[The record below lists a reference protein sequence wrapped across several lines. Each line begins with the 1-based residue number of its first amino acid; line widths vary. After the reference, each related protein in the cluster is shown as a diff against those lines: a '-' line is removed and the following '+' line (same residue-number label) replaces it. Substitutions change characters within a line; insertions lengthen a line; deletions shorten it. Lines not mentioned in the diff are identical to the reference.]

1 VNERRRTIV
10 FAVLAAIMGTYCA
23 LHLRVGSDITR
34 FLPVG
39 SDSDLAALSSRLA
52 DSPLTRT
59 LVISLE
65 ADELSTAIDAA
76 RELADALRSHPEVAW
91 IRSGLDETDVEQ
103 VFELYF
109 PHRLGFLSDD
119 PEHELPGRLSESAL
133 RERARTLRLR
143 LASPASGLFEPLAE
157 RDPLGAFESLVRRM
171 RDDQPAL
178 RAHDG
183 QLVTNDG
190 RFAIVLLGTRHSA
203 FDTRTQ
209 GPLLADLETRFERI
223 AAHRGGGLRL
233 ELASVGAFAMA
244 AETAIKGDVYLIAAC
259 SFIGVALLFTAFV
272 RSLRGFLAATVPPL
286 SGILTAT
293 TVGLLVFDE
302 LDGMTMAF
310 GASLMGIVID
320 YSNHLLLHHG
330 LARTA
335 VSPQRIARRLRPS
348 LLLGALTT
356 VASFVGL
363 GLTPFPAFRQMAAF
377 AITGVL
383 AGLAVSLWVLPEL
396 LQSVP
401 PLPARTARF
410 AARLDA
416 IFRGLARLPRKVL
429 LVPVALGLLA
439 AVALPAVQWSDDL
452 SQLTQF
458 DPELVAQDRRVRERI
473 AQLEDGRFVIA
484 IASDAEAALAMNDT
498 IHERLQRTVASGA
511 VGGIRSLHSLIW
523 SEALQRRNYALLAAD
538 PGLYARLDAAFAREG
553 FRPGAFRAFG
563 DALAAPPP
571 APLRIEAL
579 QASPLAE
586 LLAPFVFDLG
596 DRIAVV
602 TYLRDLDDPV
612 AVSEALAGL
621 DGVRLLDRL
630 SFISDIY
637 SEFRKTSLRQIL
649 LGGGLVLLL
658 LALRYRAVRPVAAA
672 FVPSVL
678 VTLIVLAVLATIGA
692 PANLLHV
699 MSLVMVMGIGVDYG
713 IFCVDSAG
721 WNEDF
726 GATLLSLLLSCLTTA
741 FVFGALAFSSQP
753 SLRAIGITTGVG
765 VLLSFLLAPVTLAAA
780 GLGTNRGD
788 TDA

>member
-1 VNERRRTIV
+1 VNERRRTIA
-10 FAVLAAIMGTYCA
+10 FALLTAIMGVYCA

-34 FLPVG
+34 FLPMG

-65 ADELSTAIDAA
+65 ADELSTAIAAA
-76 RELADALRSHPEVAW
+76 RELSDALRPHPEVAW
-91 IRSGLDETDVEQ
+91 IRSGLDETDIEQ

-119 PEHELPGRLSESAL
+119 PERELPDRLTESAL
-133 RERARTLRLR
+133 RERARALRLR
-143 LASPASGLFEPLAE
+143 LASPASGLFEALAA
-157 RDPLGAFESLVRRM
+157 RDPLGSFEALLGRM
-171 RDDQPAL
+171 RADQPAL
-178 RAHDG
+178 RNEAG

-190 RFAIVLLGTRHSA
+190 RFAIVLLGTKHSA
-203 FDTRTQ
+203 FDTGTQ
-209 GPLLADLETRFERI
+209 GPLLAELSRHFEEI
-223 AAHRGGGLRL
+223 AMRRGGGLEL

-244 AETAIKGDVYLIAAC
+244 AETAIKADVYLIAAF

-272 RSLRGFLAATVPPL
+272 QSLRGFLVATVPPL

-293 TVGLLVFDE
+293 TVGLLVFGE
-302 LDGMTMAF
+302 LDGMTMVF

-320 YSNHLLLHHG
+320 YSNHVLLHHG
-330 LARTA
+330 LAATA
-335 VSPQRIARRLRPS
+335 VSPQRIALRLRPS

-396 LQSVP
+396 MQSVP
-401 PLPARTARF
+401 PLPAR
-410 AARLDA
+410 AANVAKGLDSAFRRLT
-416 IFRGLARLPRKVL
+416 RLPRLVL
-429 LVPVALGLLA
+429 LAPIALGLLA
-439 AVALPAVQWSDDL
+439 AFALPAVQWSDDL

-458 DPELVAQDRRVRERI
+458 DPELVDEDRRVRERV
-473 AQLEDGRFVIA
+473 AQLEGGRFVIA
-484 IASDAEAALAMNDT
+484 IAADSEAALLKNDV
-498 IHERLQRTVASGA
+498 IHERLQPIVATGA
-511 VGGIRSLHSLIW
+511 VGGIRSLHSLVW
-523 SEALQRRNYALLAAD
+523 SETLQRRNYELLRED
-538 PGLYARLDAAFAREG
+538 PELYARLDAAFEQEG
-553 FRPGAFRAFG
+553 FRPGAFSAFG

-571 APLRIEAL
+571 SPLRIEAL
-579 QASPLAE
+579 QASPLAQM
-586 LLAPFVFDLG
+586 LAPFVFDLG
-596 DRIAVV
+596 DRTAVV

-612 AVSEALAGL
+612 AVQQALAGL
-621 DGVRLLDRL
+621 DDVHLLDRR

-658 LALRYRAVRPVAAA
+658 LAVRYRAMRPVIAA

-692 PANLLHV
+692 PVNLLHV

-713 IFCVDSAG
+713 IFCVDSAR
-721 WNEDF
+721 WREDF

-741 FVFGALAFSSQP
+741 FVFGSLAFSSQP

-780 GLGTNRGD
+780 GLHPDRENADG
-788 TDA
+788 

>member
-1 VNERRRTIV
+1 MNERRRTIA
-10 FAVLAAIMGTYCA
+10 FALLAAIMGVYCA

-34 FLPVG
+34 FLPTG

-65 ADELSTAIDAA
+65 ADELATAIAAA
-76 RELADALRSHPEVAW
+76 RELTDALRPHPEVAW
-91 IRSGLDETDVEQ
+91 IRSGLDETDIEQ

-119 PEHELPGRLSESAL
+119 PERELPDRLSESAL
-133 RERARTLRLR
+133 RERARALRLR
-143 LASPASGLFEPLAE
+143 LASPASGLFEPLAA
-157 RDPLGAFESLVRRM
+157 RDPLGAFETLVARM
-171 RDDQPAL
+171 RADQPAL
-178 RAHDG
+178 RAEAG

-190 RFAIVLLGTRHSA
+190 RFAIVLLGTHHSA
-203 FDTRTQ
+203 FDTGTQ
-209 GPLLADLETRFERI
+209 GPLLADLDRHFEKI
-223 AAHRGGGLRL
+223 AAQRGGGLEL

-244 AETAIKGDVYLIAAC
+244 AESAIKGDVYLIAAC

-272 RSLRGFLAATVPPL
+272 QSLRGFLVASVPPL

-293 TVGLLVFDE
+293 TVGLLIFGE

-330 LARTA
+330 LSSTA
-335 VSPQRIARRLRPS
+335 VSPQRITLRLRPS
-348 LLLGALTT
+348 LLLGAFTT

-363 GLTPFPAFRQMAAF
+363 GLTPFPAFRQMAVF

-401 PLPARTARF
+401 PLPAR
-410 AARLDA
+410 AADMAAKLDSA
-416 IFRGLARLPRKVL
+416 FRRLARLPRRVL
-429 LVPVALGLLA
+429 LAPLALGLLA
-439 AVALPAVQWSDDL
+439 ALALPAVQWSDDL

-458 DPELVAQDRRVRERI
+458 DPELVEEDRRVRERV
-473 AQLEDGRFVIA
+473 AQLEGGRFVIA
-484 IASDAEAALAMNDT
+484 LAADPEAAVAKNDA
-498 IHERLQRTVASGA
+498 IHARLQPAVAAGA
-511 VGGIRSLHSLIW
+511 IGGIRSLHSLVW
-523 SEALQRRNYALLAAD
+523 SETLQRRNYELLSGD
-538 PGLYARLDAAFAREG
+538 PGLYTRLDAAFEKEG

-563 DALAAPPP
+563 DELAAPPP
-571 APLRIEAL
+571 PPLRIEAL
-579 QASPLAE
+579 RTSPLAQM
-586 LLAPFVFDLG
+586 LAPFVFDLG
-596 DRIAVV
+596 DRTAVV

-612 AVSEALAGL
+612 AVQQALAGL
-621 DGVRLLDRL
+621 DDVYLLDRR

-649 LGGGLVLLL
+649 FGGGLVLLL
-658 LALRYRAVRPVAAA
+658 LALRYRAVRPVLAA

-678 VTLIVLAVLATIGA
+678 VTLIVLAVLAMIGT

-713 IFCVDSAG
+713 IFCVDSAR
-721 WNEDF
+721 WRNDF

-780 GLGTNRGD
+780 GLRPD
-788 TDA
+788 TEEADA

>member
-1 VNERRRTIV
+1 VNERRRTIA
-10 FAVLAAIMGTYCA
+10 FALIAAIMGVYCA

-34 FLPVG
+34 FLPMG

-65 ADELSTAIDAA
+65 ADELSTAIAAA
-76 RELADALRSHPEVAW
+76 RELSDALRPHPEVAW
-91 IRSGLDETDVEQ
+91 IRSGLDETDIEQ

-119 PEHELPGRLSESAL
+119 PERELPDRLTESAL
-133 RERARTLRLR
+133 RERARALRLR
-143 LASPASGLFEPLAE
+143 LASPASGLFKALAA
-157 RDPLGAFESLVRRM
+157 RDPLGSFETLVGRM
-171 RDDQPAL
+171 RADQPAL
-178 RAHDG
+178 RDEAG

-190 RFAIVLLGTRHSA
+190 RFAIVLLGTKHSA
-203 FDTRTQ
+203 FDTGTQ
-209 GPLLADLETRFERI
+209 GPLLAELYRHFEEIATR
-223 AAHRGGGLRL
+223 RGGGLEL

-244 AETAIKGDVYLIAAC
+244 AETAIKADVYLIAAF
-259 SFIGVALLFTAFV
+259 SFVGVALLFTAFV
-272 RSLRGFLAATVPPL
+272 QSLRGFLVATVPPL

-293 TVGLLVFDE
+293 TVGLLVFGE
-302 LDGMTMAF
+302 LDGMTMVF

-330 LARTA
+330 LAATA
-335 VSPQRIARRLRPS
+335 VSPQQVALRLRPS

-401 PLPARTARF
+401 PLPTR
-410 AARLDA
+410 AANVATRLDSA
-416 IFRGLARLPRKVL
+416 FRRLTRLPRLVL
-429 LVPVALGLLA
+429 LAPIALGLLA
-439 AVALPAVQWSDDL
+439 AFALPAVQWSDDL

-458 DPELVAQDRRVRERI
+458 DPELVDEDRRVRERV
-473 AQLEDGRFVIA
+473 AQLEGGRFVIA
-484 IASDAEAALAMNDT
+484 IAADSEAALLKNDE
-498 IHERLQRTVASGA
+498 IHERLQPVVAAGA
-511 VGGIRSLHSLIW
+511 VGGIRSLHSLVW
-523 SEALQRRNYALLAAD
+523 SQALQGRNYDLLRED
-538 PGLYARLDAAFAREG
+538 PELYARLDAAFEQEG
-553 FRPGAFRAFG
+553 FRPGAFSAFG

-571 APLRIEAL
+571 TPLRIEAL
-579 QASPLAE
+579 QESPLAQM
-586 LLAPFVFDLG
+586 LAPFVFDLG
-596 DRIAVV
+596 DRTAVV

-612 AVSEALAGL
+612 AVQQALAGL
-621 DGVRLLDRL
+621 DDVHLLDRR
-630 SFISDIY
+630 SFVSDIY
-637 SEFRKTSLRQIL
+637 SEFRETSLRQIL
-649 LGGGLVLLL
+649 FGGGLVLLL
-658 LALRYRAVRPVAAA
+658 LAVRYRAMRPVLAA

-713 IFCVDSAG
+713 IFCVDSAR
-721 WNEDF
+721 WREDF

-741 FVFGALAFSSQP
+741 FVFGSLAFSSQP

-780 GLGTNRGD
+780 GLRPDRENADG
-788 TDA
+788 